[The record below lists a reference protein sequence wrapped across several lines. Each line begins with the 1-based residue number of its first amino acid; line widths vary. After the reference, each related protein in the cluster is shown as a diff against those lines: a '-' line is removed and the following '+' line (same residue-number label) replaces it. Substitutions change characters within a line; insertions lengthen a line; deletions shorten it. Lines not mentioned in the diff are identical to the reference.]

1 MLLEL
6 LSGRPAMDK
15 TKVGKEQNIVH
26 WVKPYFSDQN
36 NLLGLMDTK
45 LEPKY
50 PRRSAFVAAAL
61 AGQCISE
68 AKNRPQM
75 SEVLAILERLLP
87 AAKYA
92 NSPGAS
98 SSHHSI

>member
-1 MLLEL
+1 
-6 LSGRPAMDK
+6 MDK

-61 AGQCISE
+61 AGQCINE